1 MDKKLKVVLLC
12 HYWSD
17 EVSKVMKCEPRR
29 EMAPWI
35 QETINLFKNKNE
47 IELTVVAPNYAYNR
61 DMQYEKNNITFYFY
75 NYALK
80 NIARI
85 ILFFVQIFI
94 KYDQKERVAERV
106 ANLLTG
112 YQYPKYR
119 LKKIITKLNPDIIH
133 LYGSETPEHAVGV
146 IPLMGKY
153 PLVVSLQGYSYKVKM
168 PSNVLQKID
177 LYWRKKYEKIINTNA
192 KYIAH
197 FSLEEGFK
205 PFYNNQTFY
214 NTYPITK
221 VPNVIA
227 ANIAK
232 EYDVVFYAR
241 IQKSKGIEDLIAT
254 LSYLKKKSIK
264 LKTLCIGSYIPSYM
278 EYLETLVDR
287 ADINDLISF
296 TGFIHTHED
305 VYKLAAKAKVMVL
318 PSHEDGFNNT
328 IREAMFMKL
337 PIVANNVGGIPIA
350 NINKECITLSKLG
363 DIEDLANKILLVLNN
378 KERTAILVNNA
389 YNEVREHYSPQGVYK
404 LTLDMYEQVLNIDS
418 RNNEKI

>member
-1 MDKKLKVVLLC
+1 
-12 HYWSD
+12 
-17 EVSKVMKCEPRR
+17 
-29 EMAPWI
+29 
-35 QETINLFKNKNE
+35 
-47 IELTVVAPNYAYNR
+47 
-61 DMQYEKNNITFYFY
+61 
-75 NYALK
+75 
-80 NIARI
+80 
-85 ILFFVQIFI
+85 
-94 KYDQKERVAERV
+94 
-106 ANLLTG
+106 
-112 YQYPKYR
+112 
-119 LKKIITKLNPDIIH
+119 
-133 LYGSETPEHAVGV
+133 
-146 IPLMGKY
+146 
-153 PLVVSLQGYSYKVKM
+153 
-168 PSNVLQKID
+168 
-177 LYWRKKYEKIINTNA
+177 
-192 KYIAH
+192 
-197 FSLEEGFK
+197 
-205 PFYNNQTFY
+205 
-214 NTYPITK
+214 
-221 VPNVIA
+221 
-227 ANIAK
+227 
-232 EYDVVFYAR
+232 
-241 IQKSKGIEDLIAT
+241 
-254 LSYLKKKSIK
+254 
-264 LKTLCIGSYIPSYM
+264 M